1 MKTYKYRLNNI
12 LSDTIVKVIS
22 KSNSELTRALIA
34 KRLFNTYDNTHDY
47 KQISTSTDIY
57 GVNNCDLT
65 NNYTLTQSGF
75 IDPYNS
81 IINEYKN
88 NTINIS
94 GDLLL
99 LSDAIPEIKSTYKSN
114 LNPFV
119 QSIYTD
125 SNNNLS
131 MVIYPF
137 SSLDNYDTT
146 NLHQLILTHINQ
158 FGEIMYL
165 PSPFESRLIPIS
177 PIGNNSDE
185 NLSRALEP
193 TAISLYTY
201 SNYNLSID
209 YYLDSLYT
217 IALPKL
223 STLEMEKYSSLDG
236 AYYANVSSPKPNLNV
251 NIKYTPLQSEPNKKL
266 KIKAFVDVEYLT
278 GYGWPQGAL
287 DLPTYSNIKVLVTDT
302 YELQPYADNFLSI
315 PMLQNI
321 YYTEGYSND
330 VWFNKLC
337 IYSE

>member
-1 MKTYKYRLNNI
+1 MKTYKYRLNNV
-12 LSDTIVKVIS
+12 LSDIIVKVIS
-22 KSNSELTRALIA
+22 KSNSSLMHALIA
-34 KRLFNTYDNTHDY
+34 KRVFNTYIKRY
-47 KQISTSTDIY
+47 KKIDISTDIY
-57 GVNNCDLT
+57 GFNNCDLA
-65 NNYTLTQSGF
+65 NNYVLTQSEF
-75 IDPYNS
+75 IDPYTN

-88 NTINIS
+88 NLINIS

-99 LSDAIPEIKSTYKSN
+99 LSNVIPEIESVCKSS
-114 LNPFV
+114 LDPFV

-146 NLHQLILTHINQ
+146 DLHQLILTHINQ

-165 PSPFESRLIPIS
+165 SSPFESRLIPIS
-177 PIGNNSDE
+177 PIGTSSDE
-185 NLSRALEP
+185 NLSHALEP
-193 TAISLYTY
+193 TAISSHTY

-236 AYYANVSSPKPNLNV
+236 AYYATESNPKPNLNV
-251 NIKYTPLQSEPNKKL
+251 NIKYTPLPSEPNKKL
-266 KIKAFVDVEYLT
+266 KIKAFVDVEYRT

-302 YELQPYADNFLSI
+302 YELQPNADNFLSI

-321 YYTEGYSND
+321 YYTKGYSND

>member
-1 MKTYKYRLNNI
+1 MKTYKYRLNNV

-22 KSNSELTRALIA
+22 KSDSELTRALIA
-34 KRLFNTYDNTHDY
+34 KRLFNTYDNTYYY
-47 KQISTSTDIY
+47 KKISTSTDIY

-75 IDPYNS
+75 IDHYNN

-88 NTINIS
+88 NAINIS

-99 LSDAIPEIKSTYKSN
+99 LSDVIPEIKSTCKSN
-114 LNPFV
+114 LDPFV

-131 MVIYPF
+131 MVIYPLSITDF
-137 SSLDNYDTT
+137 T
-146 NLHQLILTHINQ
+146 NTDLHQLVLTYINQ
-158 FGEIMYL
+158 FGQIMYL

-193 TAISLYTY
+193 TAISSYTY

-209 YYLDSLYT
+209 YYLDSLHT

-223 STLEMEKYSSLDG
+223 SILEMEKYSSLDG
-236 AYYANVSSPKPNLNV
+236 AYYANVNNPEPNLNV

-266 KIKAFVDVEYLT
+266 KIKAFVDVEYLS

-287 DLPTYSNIKVLVTDT
+287 DLPTYSNIKILVTDT
-302 YELQPYADNFLSI
+302 YELEPNADNFLSI
-315 PMLQNI
+315 PMLQNKN
-321 YYTEGYSND
+321 YTEGYPRS
-330 VWFNKLC
+330 VWLNKLC
-337 IYSE
+337 IYSG